1 MPRFSAHLTQ
11 LFTEVSFASRFGA
24 AARCGFEACEFRFPF
39 EFPAQD
45 IGQWLQDSGMHNVLF
60 NVPAGDWSRG
70 ERGIAALPGRQAEFR
85 ESIAEAL
92 EYARILQTP
101 NLHVMA
107 GIVPAGE
114 PVERCTE
121 TFVENLKFAAEA
133 AGNQV
138 TLLIEALNL
147 HDTPNYFLT
156 TQAQAHAIREAVGAA
171 NVKVQMDC
179 YHAQR
184 MEGDLATKLRMY
196 LPFIGHV
203 QVAGVPGRH
212 EPDEG
217 EVNYRY
223 LFRLLD
229 ELGYSGWV
237 GCEYVPRNQTEEGL
251 GWMHSLVGTQ
261 AFAL

>member
-11 LFTEVSFASRFGA
+11 LFTEFAFPSRFGA

-39 EFPAQD
+39 EFPARD
-45 IGQWLQDSGMHNVLF
+45 IAQWLRDSGMQNVLF
-60 NVPAGDWSRG
+60 NVRAGDWSRG
-70 ERGIAALPGRQAEFR
+70 ERGIAVLPGRQTEFR

-92 EYARILQTP
+92 EYARVLRTP

-107 GIVPAGE
+107 GIVPVGE
-114 PVERCTE
+114 AIERCTE
-121 TFVENLKFAAEA
+121 TFVENLRFAAEA
-133 AGNQV
+133 AGSGV
-138 TLLIEALNL
+138 TLLVEALNL

-156 TQAQAHAIREAVGAA
+156 TQAQAHAIRESVGAA
-171 NVKVQMDC
+171 NVKVQMDL
-179 YHAQR
+179 YHTQR
-184 MEGDLATKLRMY
+184 MEGDLATKLREY

-223 LFRLLD
+223 VFRLLD
-229 ELGYSGWV
+229 EIGYAGWV
-237 GCEYVPRNQTEEGL
+237 GCEYVPRIRTEDGL
-251 GWMHSLVGTQ
+251 AWMQSLVAT
-261 AFAL
+261 